1 MVHEPSNLTVRRE
14 GLSVWDKQAA
24 EDSRRRTMAV
34 SGFLMIAAGVG
45 LVAQAY
51 RHELRLVV
59 KSRIG
64 ALREVRNGDAV
75 MKASEESFP
84 ASDPPA
90 WTPAVGKPGT
100 AEPTTI

>member
-1 MVHEPSNLTVRRE
+1 MVYEPSNLTMRRE

-24 EDSRRRTMAV
+24 DNSRGRTMAIT
-34 SGFLMIAAGVG
+34 GLLMIAAGLG

-51 RHELRLVV
+51 RRELGLVV
-59 KSRIG
+59 TTRMRS
-64 ALREVRNGDAV
+64 LREGRNGDAV

-90 WTPAVGKPGT
+90 WTAAVGKT
-100 AEPTTI
+100 ATADPTTI

>member
-1 MVHEPSNLTVRRE
+1 MGYEPSNLTVRRE

-24 EDSRRRTMAV
+24 ENSRGQTMAIT
-34 SGFLMIAAGVG
+34 GFLMIAAGLA

-51 RHELRLVV
+51 RRELGMVV
-59 KSRIG
+59 KSRIDPF
-64 ALREVRNGDAV
+64 RQDRNGDAV

-90 WTPAVGKPGT
+90 WTPGVGKPAT
-100 AEPTTI
+100 AERTTN

>member
-1 MVHEPSNLTVRRE
+1 MRRE
-14 GLSVWDKQAA
+14 GMSVWDKQAA
-24 EDSRRRTMAV
+24 DNSRGRTMSIA
-34 SGFLMIAAGVG
+34 GLLMIAAGVAM
-45 LVAQAY
+45 VAQAY

-64 ALREVRNGDAV
+64 SLREGRNGDAV

-90 WTPAVGKPGT
+90 WTPAVGKPAP
-100 AEPTTI
+100 AEPTM

>member
-1 MVHEPSNLTVRRE
+1 MVYEPSNLTVRRE

-24 EDSRRRTMAV
+24 ENSRAQSMAIA
-34 SGFLMIAAGVG
+34 GFLMIAAGVA

-51 RHELRLVV
+51 RRELGMVV
-59 KSRIG
+59 KTRISS
-64 ALREVRNGDAV
+64 LRDARNGDAV

-90 WTPAVGKPGT
+90 WTPGVGKPAT
-100 AEPTTI
+100 ADRTTI